1 MVGLQIVVTWLH
13 VLGGIFW
20 FGGTLYAAF
29 VLGPAVMSLP
39 PQTSRALYNAMMARR
54 TPTVIEVV
62 GVLTILLGIVRGT
75 LLGPVRTLEFLFG
88 TSYGITWGIALLL
101 GLAILAWSRF
111 VVGPQSDRMQAA
123 VEMGDA
129 AALRGAMPLLLVEL
143 LGFFGIFTCM
153 ILMRFGL

>member
-1 MVGLQIVVTWLH
+1 
-13 VLGGIFW
+13 
-20 FGGTLYAAF
+20 
-29 VLGPAVMSLP
+29 
-39 PQTSRALYNAMMARR
+39 MMARR

-129 AALRGAMPLLLVEL
+129 ATLRGAMPLLLVEL